1 MTFLNFFKKLI
12 RKKKTKKPV
21 SELNN
26 IFEVNE
32 KLESELKALEKIEK
46 DIKSIYK

>member
-1 MTFLNFFKKLI
+1 MTFLNFFKKLFRI
-12 RKKKTKKPV
+12 KETKKTV

-32 KLESELKALEKIEK
+32 KLESKLKALEKIEK